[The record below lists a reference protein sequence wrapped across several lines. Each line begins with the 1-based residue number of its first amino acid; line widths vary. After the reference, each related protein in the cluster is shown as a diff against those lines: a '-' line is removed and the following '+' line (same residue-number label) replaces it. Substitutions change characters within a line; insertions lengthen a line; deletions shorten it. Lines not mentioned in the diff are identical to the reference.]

1 MAESNAAES
10 GGISEVIL
18 VKTID
23 TLRQNEAT
31 DLSLLE
37 ILSKHIVTLTPA
49 TEAIDVALKEIEA
62 LAIERGGKVD

>member
-37 ILSKHIVTLTPA
+37 ILSKHIVTLTPT

-62 LAIERGGKVD
+62 LVIERGGKVD

>member
-10 GGISEVIL
+10 GGSSEDIL
-18 VKTID
+18 VKTIE
-23 TLRQNEAT
+23 TLRQNEAS

-49 TEAIDVALKEIEA
+49 TDAIDVALKEIET
-62 LAIERGGKVD
+62 LAVEREEKVD

>member
-23 TLRQNEAT
+23 TLRQNKAT

-37 ILSKHIVTLTPA
+37 ILSKHIVTLTPT

>member
-37 ILSKHIVTLTPA
+37 ILSKHIVTLTPT

>member
-10 GGISEVIL
+10 GGSSEDIL
-18 VKTID
+18 VKTIE
-23 TLRQNEAT
+23 TLSQNEAS

-49 TEAIDVALKEIEA
+49 TDAIDVALKEIET
-62 LAIERGGKVD
+62 LAVEREEKVD

>member
-37 ILSKHIVTLTPA
+37 ILSKHIVTLTPP